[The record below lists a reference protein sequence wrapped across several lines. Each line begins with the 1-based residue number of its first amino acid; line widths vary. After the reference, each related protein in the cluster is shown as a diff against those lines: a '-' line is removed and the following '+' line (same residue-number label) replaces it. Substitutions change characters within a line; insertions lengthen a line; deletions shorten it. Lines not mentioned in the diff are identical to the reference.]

1 MTLGKQCCY
10 EHSTNFLCLA
20 CCTLLETLSWVWH
33 PNEAVP
39 VRLTISY
46 EAQEAEA
53 AANIQGDSC
62 LDQETNSL
70 KAMLISRLYAITSAC
85 THTLPDFGVPYHTTE
100 QVQHATGANVLQYNL
115 TNPGA
120 MAQRA
125 RYAGNIHIAFIVSL
139 HAVSLRVDH
148 GAPQPATT

>member
-20 CCTLLETLSWVWH
+20 CYTLLETLSWVWH

-120 MAQRA
+120 MA
-125 RYAGNIHIAFIVSL
+125 
-139 HAVSLRVDH
+139 
-148 GAPQPATT
+148 